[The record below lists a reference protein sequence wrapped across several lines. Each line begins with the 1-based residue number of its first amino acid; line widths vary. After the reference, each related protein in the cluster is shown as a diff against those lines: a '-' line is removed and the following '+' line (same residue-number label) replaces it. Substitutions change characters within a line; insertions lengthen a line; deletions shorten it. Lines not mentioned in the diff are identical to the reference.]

1 MVMVLAVIGM
11 VAALALDG
19 GHMMLN
25 KTRLQ
30 NAVDA
35 AQSGAKPLR
44 QMEGGVDIPTIAN
57 ATRAATLNT
66 LTFGEFG
73 RMLYQYNVL
82 LQASRDADRF
92 VASQAWDSTLG
103 QVALSNTLLTQ
114 TKNVAVYGVPA
125 NTGTAVMSGLT
136 TGNVVVAAVGI
147 DHVRVTITYTFCPV
161 IGGGNCGGSLPG
173 FFGTQIALS
182 IPLVATTVMRAL

>member
-1 MVMVLAVIGM
+1 MRIHAFKHPQRQQGLAMVEFTLVLPVLLLLL
-11 VAALALDG
+11 LA
-19 GHMMLN
+19 
-25 KTRLQ
+25 
-30 NAVDA
+30 
-35 AQSGAKPLR
+35 
-44 QMEGGVDIPTIAN
+44 
-57 ATRAATLNT
+57 
-66 LTFGEFG
+66 FGEFG

-92 VASQAWDSTLG
+92 VASQAWNSTLG

-125 NTGTAVMSGLT
+125 NTGTAVVSGLT
-136 TGNVVVAAVGI
+136 TGNVDVAAVGS

-161 IGGGNCGGSLPG
+161 IGGGNCGGSIPG
-173 FFGTQIALS
+173 FFGNQIALS